1 LNGQDKVKPV
11 SGLDDADWPW
21 DYSACPGDRRSSM
34 TRQDKLEAKLEELG
48 IDRSESDQWDLR
60 ENMEEIEDD

>member
-1 LNGQDKVKPV
+1 MK
-11 SGLDDADWPW
+11 
-21 DYSACPGDRRSSM
+21 Y
-34 TRQDKLEAKLEELG
+34 QDKLEEKLEELG

>member
-1 LNGQDKVKPV
+1 
-11 SGLDDADWPW
+11 
-21 DYSACPGDRRSSM
+21 M
-34 TRQDKLEAKLEELG
+34 TRQDKLEEKLEELG

>member
-1 LNGQDKVKPV
+1 
-11 SGLDDADWPW
+11 
-21 DYSACPGDRRSSM
+21 M
-34 TRQDKLEAKLEELG
+34 THQEKLEELG

>member
-1 LNGQDKVKPV
+1 
-11 SGLDDADWPW
+11 
-21 DYSACPGDRRSSM
+21 M